1 MFIRSKII
9 LGAVTLILAVPA
21 FAQVARPES
30 VRVRG
35 TLEKADST
43 SLSVRTREGATTQIA
58 LTEKTAYSGVKRLEL
73 SDIGPNSYVG
83 VAGRPMGDGNV
94 EALEVL
100 VFPEAARGTGEGQ
113 RPWDLL
119 PGSNMTNATVTA
131 VVSSTSGH
139 DLDVNF
145 QGKTVKISVPSTAP
159 IVTLTPAAVN
169 DAVPGLAV
177 VVTALQDAS
186 GKLTATRVV
195 LEKNGV
201 KPPM

>member
-177 VVTALQDAS
+177 VITALQDAS